1 MVAVQ
6 ALRTGAASIVCRN
19 APTVIAA
26 QSLGVLDTKI
36 VQLTAMAFAEAD
48 NREKRDRGSRDSVM
62 ENDFWIWICRF

>member
-1 MVAVQ
+1 MVTVQ
-6 ALRTGAASIVCRN
+6 ALRAGAASIMCRN
-19 APTVIAA
+19 APTVIVA